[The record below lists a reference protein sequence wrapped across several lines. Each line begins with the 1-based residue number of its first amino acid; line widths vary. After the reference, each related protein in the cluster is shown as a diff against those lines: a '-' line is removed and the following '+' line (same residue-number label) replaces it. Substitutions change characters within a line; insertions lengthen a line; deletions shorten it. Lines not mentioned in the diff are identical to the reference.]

1 MMRRPPR
8 STRTDTLFPY
18 TTLFR
23 SAIAAPRTAAALA
36 LPSADVT
43 AKELFAYPSPTL
55 RDAVAP
61 PPDPQESAPPAELAG
76 MKTDRD
82 SCGEHDPENPTAVAN
97 AEPASVAED
106 RGHAAPRREAAAL
119 AVQPRSE
126 EHTSELQSLMR
137 TSYAGFRLKTKK

>member
-1 MMRRPPR
+1 MIRRPPR

-23 SAIAAPRTAAALA
+23 SLEAVVPDVLADVVVEMDTESGGEHDPEILAAAVSSGLASVADDGAIAAPLTAAALA

-76 MKTDRD
+76 MKTDKIGR
-82 SCGEHDPENPTAVAN
+82 EHV
-97 AEPASVAED
+97 
-106 RGHAAPRREAAAL
+106 
-119 AVQPRSE
+119 
-126 EHTSELQSLMR
+126 
-137 TSYAGFRLKTKK
+137 